1 MSPNAVPSVQVVPL
15 GEERSEQVAGVIARA
30 FQDDP
35 LCVEAC
41 PDPAERALWLRYGF
55 RMGMWMGFRFGH
67 VLGTAGQLDGVAVIV
82 APDAGMLTEE
92 EMAGLGYERGRELVG
107 VELWDRSRTSV
118 LAMLDSAEEAL
129 QRAVAEPHWYL
140 DAIAV
145 EPERQG
151 RGIGSALLDAVH
163 ARIDA
168 AGVPIVL
175 LTYQPKNLN
184 LYQRHGYD
192 IVCEGIA
199 LGSGPRWWGMRRNP
213 SS

>member
-1 MSPNAVPSVQVVPL
+1 MSPDAVPSVQVVQL
-15 GEERSEQVAGVIARA
+15 SEERSEDVASVIARA

-35 LCVEAC
+35 LCVAAS

-67 VLGTAGQLDGVAVIV
+67 VLGTAGQLDGVAVMV

-92 EMAGLGYERGRELVG
+92 EMAGLGYERGRERVG
-107 VELWDRSRTSV
+107 AELWDRSRTSV
-118 LAMLDSAEEAL
+118 LVMLESAEEVL
-129 QRAVAEPHWYL
+129 QRAVPEPHWYL

-168 AGVPIVL
+168 EGVPIVL
-175 LTYQPKNLN
+175 LTYQPKNLA

-199 LGSGPRWWGMRRNP
+199 LGSETRWWGMRRNP